1 MAELD
6 DRSLE
11 ALAEARHRL
20 AELRTEAHRLIDE
33 TNAKLA
39 QLSDR
44 INVIREEAHSLVAPA
59 ARKAD
64 ASYKAKPWL
73 WQDTEA
79 GDAYREWRD
88 SLCGAADILAAEISL
103 QIRSPCGF
111 VLLDDVVD
119 VFEEGFQR
127 SPGA

>member
-6 DRSLE
+6 DRTLE
-11 ALAEARHRL
+11 ALAETHLRL
-20 AELRTEAHRLIDE
+20 AELRAEAHRLIDE

-44 INVIREEAHSLVAPA
+44 INVFREEAHSLVAPA
-59 ARKAD
+59 ARKAN
-64 ASYKAKPWL
+64 ASYEAKPWL

-88 SLCGAADILAAEISL
+88 SLCGAADILSAEIAL
-103 QIRSPCGF
+103 QLKPPRGF
-111 VLLDDVVD
+111 VHLDDVVD
-119 VFEEGFQR
+119 LFEEGFQR